1 MLPPPTPSLEVR
13 AGGLMSLNSV
23 VALMCAAAASMSS
36 SLSTSAAL
44 HSLIGAPG
52 QRCCT
57 ILIVPN
63 DGIFRSTAAGAGGP
77 DARALEAGRTRTVG
91 RVVAAQQ
98 DPLCSAT

>member
-1 MLPPPTPSLEVR
+1 
-13 AGGLMSLNSV
+13 MSLNSV

-63 DGIFRSTAAGAGGP
+63 DGISTLSFDLAKRRRPSGRCPSAAANGT
-77 DARALEAGRTRTVG
+77 DVALCWRWRGE
-91 RVVAAQQ
+91 
-98 DPLCSAT
+98 

>member
-23 VALMCAAAASMSS
+23 VASMCAAAASMSS

-44 HSLIGAPG
+44 HTLIGAPG

-63 DGIFRSTAAGAGGP
+63 DGMLDCSWRP
-77 DARALEAGRTRTVG
+77 R
-91 RVVAAQQ
+91 VAARR
-98 DPLCSAT
+98 PRGRSATGGWYGW